1 MDGDLEK
8 SNVSTTTSLINEVMM
23 NREYHN
29 IYNIQIIVS
38 LSLKKYAWYN
48 SINCKKITKKN
59 KKQIKKKK
67 QIL

>member
-48 SINCKKITKKN
+48 SINCKK
-59 KKQIKKKK
+59 
-67 QIL
+67 